1 MVASPETRA
10 ATTRGSGVTHEA
22 FLYSGVGEFV
32 SGMVPFVEEGR
43 RAGDAVLVAAT
54 EANSDAL
61 RSALPGPKDGVR
73 FVHIES
79 AGRNPGRIIS
89 LWRDFLSASNGG
101 GAGVRGIGEPIW
113 AGRSPAELVECHQHE
128 LLLNL
133 AFGTGPSWRL
143 ACPYD
148 VSTLPDQV
156 LERARSNHPTVSGA
170 SGRSTSPGYRPD
182 YPHVLAEPL
191 PPPPAVLAGQLR
203 FELDDLPDVRGLAS
217 RLAAQARA
225 APRRQADFI
234 TAVNEVATNSI
245 RYGGGTG
252 QLRLWLEPGS
262 LIAEISDRGVID
274 SPLIGRQRP
283 VPGPSG
289 GYGLWLVH
297 QLCDLVQLRSDPV
310 TGTVVR
316 MSLRTGAG

>member
-1 MVASPETRA
+1 MAASTETREVTA
-10 ATTRGSGVTHEA
+10 RSSGIIHEA
-22 FLYSGVGEFV
+22 FLYAGVDEFV

-43 RAGDAVLVAAT
+43 RDGGPVLVAVTA
-54 EANSDAL
+54 ANADAL
-61 RSALPGPKDGVR
+61 KSALPGPQDGVR
-73 FVHIES
+73 FVHVES
-79 AGRNPGRIIS
+79 EGRNPGRIIS
-89 LWRDFLSASNGG
+89 LWRNFLSASNGG
-101 GAGVRGIGEPIW
+101 GVGVRGIGEPIW
-113 AGRSPAELVECHQHE
+113 AGRSPSELVECHQHE

-133 AFGTGPSWRL
+133 AFGAGPSWRL

-156 LERARSNHPTVSGA
+156 LEQARRNHPTVSGA
-170 SGRSTSPGYRPD
+170 SGRSASPSYLPD
-182 YPHVLAEPL
+182 YAHVLAEPL
-191 PPPPAVLAGQLR
+191 PPPPAELAGQLR
-203 FELDDLPDVRGLAS
+203 FELDGLPGVRRLAS
-217 RLAAQARA
+217 RLAAQAQA

-252 QLRLWLEPGS
+252 QLRLWLEPSS
-262 LIAEISDRGVID
+262 LVAEISDRGVID

-283 VPGPSG
+283 APGPSG

-297 QLCDLVQLRSDPV
+297 QLCDLVQLRSDPI

-316 MSLRTGAG
+316 MHLRTGTG